1 MRCSL
6 FARLPSGHVPE
17 LLVAR
22 RTPRRRWRTTPV
34 QLVENPIPLLVDLRI
49 ARAEDHAK
57 FVRNE
62 ERSEQFPLTLD
73 HVARSK
79 IAQRTGCTGDI
90 AHLSGR
96 IDRDERESL
105 G

>member
-1 MRCSL
+1 M
-6 FARLPSGHVPE
+6 
-17 LLVAR
+17 
-22 RTPRRRWRTTPV
+22 
-34 QLVENPIPLLVDLRI
+34 QLAGNPIPLLVDLRI
-49 ARAEDHAK
+49 ARAKDHAK

-62 ERSEQFPLTLD
+62 KRPERFPLTLD

-79 IAQRTGCTGDI
+79 IAQRTDCTSDI

>member
-1 MRCSL
+1 MR
-6 FARLPSGHVPE
+6 
-17 LLVAR
+17 LVG
-22 RTPRRRWRTTPV
+22 T
-34 QLVENPIPLLVDLRI
+34 PIPLLVALRI
-49 ARAEDHAK
+49 ARARDHAK

-79 IAQRTGCTGDI
+79 IAQRTGCTSDI

-96 IDRDERESL
+96 IDCDERESL